1 MAITVS
7 LPSSGVSLADLV
19 DIIDFIS
26 VDAVVDTTS
35 STGFSGYGSFGGTAA
50 SFSVSGSGFGL
61 GMIGGTYYVTSGV
74 IDTITFT
81 LGGQELLFASVDI
94 DMKDFAPIIY
104 RDEYGIDQSAI
115 ETFLMARDWDITLG
129 NEDDIAGSGSTVGDG
144 VAFNL
149 IGNDRIAGGGG
160 DDVLFAGDG
169 NDRLFGDA
177 GNDTLEGGAGR
188 DKIFGGGGADKL
200 YGDDGNDRL
209 EGGNGNDKLFGG
221 AGADVLIGGRGN
233 DRMTGGAGLDTFV
246 FGNKAG
252 RDVITDFNATS
263 NGEDIDLSA
272 VTRIR
277 NFKDLVNNHMEQVGS
292 DVVIDD
298 HAGTRITL
306 LNVEIADLGKGDFLF

>member
-26 VDAVVDTTS
+26 VDAVVTSTS
-35 STGFSGYGSFGGTAA
+35 STAFSGYGSFGGTAA
-50 SFSVSGSGFGL
+50 SFTVTGSGFGL
-61 GMIGGTYYVTSGV
+61 GMIGGTNYVTSGV

-81 LGGQELLFASVDI
+81 LGGQALLFASVDI
-94 DMKDFAPIIY
+94 DMSEFAPIIY
-104 RDEYGIDQSAI
+104 RDEYGIDLSAI
-115 ETFLMARDWDITLG
+115 ETFLMSRDWDITLG
-129 NEDDIAGSGSTVGDG
+129 SEDDIAGSGSTVGDG

-160 DDVLFAGDG
+160 NDVLFAGDG
-169 NDRLFGDA
+169 NDSLFGNA
-177 GNDTLEGGAGR
+177 GRDTLDGGAGR

-200 YGDDGNDRL
+200 YGGDGNDRL
-209 EGGNGNDKLFGG
+209 DGGDGDDKLFGG
-221 AGADVLIGGRGN
+221 AGADVLIGGKGN
-233 DRMTGGAGLDTFV
+233 DRLTGGTGLDTFV

-252 RDVITDFNATS
+252 RDVITDFNAAN

-272 VTRIR
+272 VTRIKTY
-277 NFKDLVNNHMEQVGS
+277 KDLANNHMEQVGS

-306 LNVEIADLGKGDFLF
+306 LNVDIADLGKGDFLF